1 MLLTPNAIGGFTS
14 YTPTIA
20 GATSGGT
27 LGNGTA
33 NADYM
38 VVGNMCIIR
47 MQIIFGSTTSFGT
60 GGATITLPI
69 PADAV
74 NPPDLGSGL
83 LLDSSVPTR
92 LVCVA
97 EIDTVN
103 RFIMV
108 TTAGAVVA
116 GTVPWTW
123 AVNDEVRLSLT
134 YRI

>member
-1 MLLTPNAIGGFTS
+1 MLLTPNAIGGFTP
-14 YTPTIA
+14 YTPTVA

-38 VVGNMCIIR
+38 VVGNMCVIR
-47 MQIIFGSTTSFGT
+47 LQLIFGSTTSFGT

-69 PADAV
+69 AADAID
-74 NPPDLGSGL
+74 PPDLGSGL

-92 LVCVA
+92 LICVA
-97 EIDTVN
+97 QLDTTS

-123 AVNDEVRLSLT
+123 AVNDQVRLSLT

>member
-1 MLLTPNAIGGFTS
+1 MLLTPGPIGGFTS

-33 NADYM
+33 NAEFLVAGSM
-38 VVGNMCIIR
+38 VVIR

-60 GGATITLPI
+60 GGATITLPL
-69 PADAV
+69 AAGAV

-83 LLDSSVPTR
+83 LLDASVPTR

-97 EIDTVN
+97 ELDTVN

-123 AVNDEVRLSLT
+123 TTNDQVRLSLT
-134 YRI
+134 YGL